1 MKELEKVLAE
11 QITNMEVNDLPEC
24 ISEMQEVYQEVY
36 LDRTE
41 KDNSKWLE
49 LITEALKNAKHFEI
63 HCWNEETD
71 WIELALQYGTLK
83 ESDWRYGKII
93 EGEITPEFVSMILD
107 MPKPTDVEIYN
118 KMTPFF
124 SIFLDEYS
132 FQSSHY
138 GTEIYIKK

>member
-1 MKELEKVLAE
+1 MVMKDLERVLAE
-11 QITNMEVNDLPEC
+11 QITNMEVNDIPEC
-24 ISEMQEVYQEVY
+24 ISEMQEVY

-41 KDNSKWLE
+41 KDNFKWLE
-49 LITEALKNAKHFEI
+49 LITEALKTAKRFEI

-71 WIELALQYGTLK
+71 WIEFALQYGTLK

-93 EGEITPEFVSMILD
+93 EGDVTPEFVSMILN

-124 SIFLDEYS
+124 SIFLDNYS

-138 GTEIYIKK
+138 GTEIYVKEK